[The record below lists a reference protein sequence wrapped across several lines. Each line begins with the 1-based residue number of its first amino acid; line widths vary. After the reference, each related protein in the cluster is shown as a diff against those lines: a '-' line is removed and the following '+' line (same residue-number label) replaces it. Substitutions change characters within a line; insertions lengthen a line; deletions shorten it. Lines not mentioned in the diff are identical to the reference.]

1 MTLEEARKL
10 VNGDLWPSVRDNF
23 LATGEIVV
31 YPSGDLR
38 RLEYLTEAERRMI
51 RDWQTVL
58 EHAAEWRLVV
68 DGGRVRELKAQYPGA
83 YPEALRYAA
92 YFPGG
97 KVDVMK
103 LLKLKFPEA
112 YRLCCS

>member
-1 MTLEEARKL
+1 MTIEEARALLKSPI
-10 VNGDLWPSVRDNF
+10 WPKVRDNF
-23 LATGEIVV
+23 LATGEFTV
-31 YPSGDLR
+31 YPSGDER
-38 RLEYLTEAERRMI
+38 RLEYLDAETRSAVEN
-51 RDWQTVL
+51 WKTVL
-58 EHAAEWRLVV
+58 EHAGEWRLVV
-68 DGGRVRELKAQYPGA
+68 DGAKVRELRASYPGA

>member
-10 VNGDLWPSVRDNF
+10 VNGSLWPSVRDNF
-23 LATGEIVV
+23 LATGEVAV
-31 YPSGDLR
+31 YPQGDVR
-38 RLEYLTEAERRMI
+38 RIEYLPEATRKEI

-58 EHAAEWRLVV
+58 EHADEWRVVV
-68 DGGRVRELKAQYPGA
+68 DGAKVRELKRLYPGA

-97 KVDVMK
+97 KVEIMK

>member
-10 VNGDLWPSVRDNF
+10 VNGAIWPRVRDNY

-31 YPSGDLR
+31 YPAGDLR
-38 RLEYLTEAERRMI
+38 RLEYLSDEVRKMI
-51 RDWQTVL
+51 DDWKTVL
-58 EHAAEWRLVV
+58 EHSDEWRVVV
-68 DGGRVRELKAQYPGA
+68 DGNKVRELKTRFPSA
-83 YPEALRYAA
+83 YPEALKFAA

-97 KVDVMK
+97 KVDIMK

>member
-1 MTLEEARKL
+1 MTLDEARALLKSPI
-10 VNGDLWPSVRDNF
+10 WPKVRDNF
-23 LATGEIVV
+23 LATGTFEVL
-31 YPSGDLR
+31 PAGDPR
-38 RLEYLTEAERRMI
+38 RLEYLDAETRAAVER
-51 RDWQTVL
+51 WKAVL

-68 DGGRVRELKAQYPGA
+68 DGAKVRELRAAYPDA

-92 YFPGG
+92 YFPNG

-112 YRLCCS
+112 YQLCCS

>member
-1 MTLEEARKL
+1 MTLEEARELLKSPI
-10 VNGDLWPSVRDNF
+10 WPKVRDSF
-23 LATGEIVV
+23 LATGEFTV
-31 YPSGDLR
+31 YPAGDPR
-38 RLEYLTEAERRMI
+38 RLEYLDEDVREEVER
-51 RDWQTVL
+51 WKTVL
-58 EHAAEWRLVV
+58 EHADEWKLVL
-68 DGGRVRELKAQYPGA
+68 DGAKVRELRAAYPGA

-97 KVDVMK
+97 KVDVIK